1 METIQHRDV
10 VKIFPGITSRTSI
23 NWSEKGLFEPAVQAS
38 GTGTRREYSVYN
50 LVEIG
55 VIIQLRIYGLR
66 NRSISNHLQKMK
78 EVIEPLDYLV
88 FDFGMILRPR
98 KPDIDFLGGRIGGEV
113 YESMET
119 IFLRKDSFNPLNVDR
134 LFEYLPGAEGAGRAY
149 STLTIDIEAIY
160 NYVRE
165 RFDEI

>member
-23 NWSEKGLFEPAVQAS
+23 NWSDKGLFEPAVQAS
-38 GTGTRREYSVYN
+38 GTGTRREYSIYN

-55 VIIQLRIYGLR
+55 VIIQLRSYGLR
-66 NRSISNHLQKMK
+66 NNPISNHLKKME
-78 EVIEPLDYLV
+78 EVMRPLDYLA
-88 FDFGMILRPR
+88 FDFGMIVRPR

-119 IFLRKDSFNPLNVDR
+119 ILLRKESFNSMRFDNIFGD
-134 LFEYLPGAEGAGRAY
+134 LPGAEGEGRAY
-149 STLTIDIEAIY
+149 SALAVDIQEIY
-160 NYVRE
+160 YYVRE
-165 RFDEI
+165 RLNGI